1 MLHRPRFEDELIVR
15 VQRRVLIDPPAAK
28 PKFSIATGSQ

>member
-15 VQRRVLIDPPAAK
+15 VHGAFSSILTAAK